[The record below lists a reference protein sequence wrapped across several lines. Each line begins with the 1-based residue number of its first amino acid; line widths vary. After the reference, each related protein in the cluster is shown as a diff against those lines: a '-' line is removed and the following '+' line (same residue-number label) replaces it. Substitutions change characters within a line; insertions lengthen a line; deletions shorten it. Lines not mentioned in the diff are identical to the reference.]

1 MFIHLINV
9 IKIIAYNNYYNHN
22 DNHYIMIIEIQIEIR
37 RLNENN
43 YRRII
48 NNLNLNR
55 QIHIY
60 IIIIIY

>member
-1 MFIHLINV
+1 
-9 IKIIAYNNYYNHN
+9 
-22 DNHYIMIIEIQIEIR
+22 MIIEIQIEIR

-60 IIIIIY
+60 IIIIIIIY

>member
-1 MFIHLINV
+1 
-9 IKIIAYNNYYNHN
+9 
-22 DNHYIMIIEIQIEIR
+22 MIIEIQIEIR
-37 RLNENN
+37 RFRLNENN

-60 IIIIIY
+60 IIIIIYQYYLLYIQYEYSKFK